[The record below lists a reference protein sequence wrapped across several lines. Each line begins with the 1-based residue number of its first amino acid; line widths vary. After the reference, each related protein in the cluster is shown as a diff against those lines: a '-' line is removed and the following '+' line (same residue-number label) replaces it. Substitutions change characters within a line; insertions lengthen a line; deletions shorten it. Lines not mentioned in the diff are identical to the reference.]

1 MRAIFKK
8 ELKSYFLSPIGYIVI
23 GIFLLCFSVFFY
35 LTVFSQGS
43 VDLGALYYYTA
54 LYGLIVI
61 VPILTMRMFAEERKT
76 GTEQLL
82 LTSPVSILKI
92 VLGKLLAALFVIIL
106 TLLVSLIF
114 FIITSFFGKVN
125 VMTTLVAIIGFILV
139 SLAALSVGM
148 FASSITENQIIAGII
163 TIAFLI
169 ISLFAVSINPI
180 LSSFAL
186 IDFYLPFAQ
195 GIIAI
200 ESVISLLLF
209 AFVFISLTIIVLQRR
224 KLVK

>member
-1 MRAIFKK
+1 MKAILKK
-8 ELKSYFLSPIGYIVI
+8 ELKSYFLSPIGYVVI

-35 LTVFSQGS
+35 LTVFTQGS
-43 VDLGALYYYTA
+43 IDMGALYYYTA

-82 LTSPVSILKI
+82 LTSPVNIFKI
-92 VLGKLLAALFVIIL
+92 VMGKLLAALFVIIL
-106 TLLVSLIF
+106 TLLISFMFFAIVSYF
-114 FIITSFFGKVN
+114 GNPNIISV
-125 VMTTLVAIIGFILV
+125 LVAMLGFILI

-148 FASSITENQIIAGII
+148 LASSLTENQIIAGII

-169 ISLFAVSINPI
+169 ISLFAGSINSI
-180 LSSFAL
+180 FLNFTL
-186 IDFYLPFAQ
+186 IDYYLPFAQ
-195 GIIAI
+195 GILSLENA
-200 ESVISLLLF
+200 ISLVLF
-209 AFVFISLTIIVLQRR
+209 AFVFISMTVIVLQRR

>member
-8 ELKSYFLSPIGYIVI
+8 ELKSYFLSPIGYVVI

-35 LTVFSQGS
+35 VTVFSQGS

-54 LYGLIVI
+54 LYGLII
-61 VPILTMRMFAEERKT
+61 IAPILTMRMFAEERKT

-82 LTSPVSILKI
+82 LTSPVGITKI
-92 VLGKLLAALFVIIL
+92 VMGKLFAALFVIL
-106 TLLVSLIF
+106 VTLVLSLMF
-114 FIITSFFGKVN
+114 WLITSFFGA
-125 VMTTLVAIIGFILV
+125 TSIASTLVGMLGFILI
-139 SLAALSVGM
+139 SLATLSVGM

-169 ISLFAVSINPI
+169 ISLFAGDISSI
-180 LSSFAL
+180 LSSFTL
-186 IDFYLPFAQ
+186 IDFYMPFAQ
-195 GIIAI
+195 G
-200 ESVISLLLF
+200 VISLESGIMLILF
-209 AFVFISLTIIVLQRR
+209 SLVFISLTIIIMKRR

>member
-8 ELKSYFLSPIGYIVI
+8 ELKSYFLSPIGYVVI
-23 GIFLLCFSVFFY
+23 GIFLLCFSMFFY

-54 LYGLIVI
+54 LYGLIVT

-82 LTSPVSILKI
+82 MTSPVSIFKI
-92 VLGKLLAALFVIIL
+92 VMGKLFSALVVIVI
-106 TLLVSLIF
+106 TLLLSLIF
-114 FIITSFFGKVN
+114 CGITSFFGKVN
-125 VMTTLVAIIGFILV
+125 IAATLVAILGFILI
-139 SLAALSVGM
+139 SIAALAVGM
-148 FASSITENQIIAGII
+148 LASSITENQIIAGII

-169 ISLFAVSINPI
+169 ISLFIGNI
-180 LSSFAL
+180 HEIFSSVAL

-195 GIIAI
+195 GIISL
-200 ESVISLLLF
+200 ESGILLILF
-209 AFVFISLTIIVLQRR
+209 AVLFISLTIIVLKRR
-224 KLVK
+224 KLVR